1 MQTDV
6 AIDGQYITGTL
17 KYLDTGAIPAVWGPG
32 YFMALQFDDIPEDA
46 IVKVGMSPS
55 ASGMPL
61 IELDEDKNGVFKV
74 TDKNTQTFK
83 VMTVRGADRKTDTY
97 YLSTLVFEDT
107 DA

>member
-6 AIDGQYITGTL
+6 TIDGQYIKGTL

-32 YFMALQFDDIPEDA
+32 YFMCLQFDDIPEDA

-55 ASGMPL
+55 ANGMPL

-83 VMTVRGADRKTDTY
+83 VMTVRGSDTKMDTY
-97 YLSTLVFEDT
+97 YLSTLVLEDT